1 MRDDRGVTL
10 PVIRL
15 ATPADLPALVEIYN
29 ASIPSRR
36 STADLEPVTV
46 EERVPWLIAHD
57 PARRPLWVADLEGT
71 VIGWLSF
78 SDFYGRP
85 AYAATA
91 EVAVYVAP
99 LAQGKRV
106 GEYLLRSAIEA
117 APSVGV
123 RTLLWISFAHND
135 ASLRLALLVGFR
147 EWGMLPGVTE
157 LDGVR
162 RDVMILGLEVGA
174 AAGTG
179 GPAEQATLGDHDA

>member
-1 MRDDRGVTL
+1 MTT

-15 ATPADLPALVEIYN
+15 AQPADLPEIVAIYN
-29 ASIPSRR
+29 ASIPGRM

-46 EERVPWLIAHD
+46 EQRMPWFAAHD
-57 PARRPLWVADLEGT
+57 PARRPLWVADLDGH
-71 VIGWLSF
+71 VIAWLSF

-91 EVAVYVAP
+91 EVGVYVSP
-99 LAQGKRV
+99 EAQGMRV
-106 GEYLLRSAIEA
+106 GEYLLRSAIEI

-135 ASLRLALLVGFR
+135 ASLRLAVRVGFR

-162 RDVMILGLEVGA
+162 RDIMILGLEVGE
-174 AAGTG
+174 GS
-179 GPAEQATLGDHDA
+179 GDA